1 MGFVTWSLLY
11 PEACKTGS
19 SENSSGHSKALAGW
33 EEEEASICEVSMVG
47 CGHPV
52 VTSLMWLTVL
62 ISWDWGTSRTHF
74 TFFYLCVCV

>member
-33 EEEEASICEVSMVG
+33 EEEEASICEVRWD
-47 CGHPV
+47 V
-52 VTSLMWLTVL
+52 VTRW
-62 ISWDWGTSRTHF
+62 
-74 TFFYLCVCV
+74 